1 MIILLLAKG
10 GCQPCPMPFI
20 TKGEQILEKSL
31 DLNNVR
37 RPGRPTTRSADAA
50 GSSTL
55 LTGIELLKSIGQ
67 LSEPANLS
75 GIARRAGFSM
85 SRTHR
90 YLTTLV
96 QSGMLQLD
104 HATGLYSLGPAAIEL
119 GVAALSQTDAIQIA
133 STVMRELTTRLS
145 LVTVLCMW
153 GSNGPTI
160 VRWEQGAMEAAIRV
174 KIGINLSLLS
184 TAAGLI
190 FLAFLDADQVGAQL
204 RYDIKDWNQYAKGQ
218 NVMTLEKAEKLR
230 AKVQRQGIACAVGLR
245 NPMIS
250 ALSAPVFNSVGL
262 AMSLTVTGI
271 QGSFDT
277 NLAGEVATSLRESAD
292 KLSRLLG
299 ARLPADNGAIRAR
312 NARGRK

>member
-1 MIILLLAKG
+1 M
-10 GCQPCPMPFI
+10 
-20 TKGEQILEKSL
+20 SL
-31 DLNNVR
+31 DLNVR
-37 RPGRPTTRSADAA
+37 RPGRPITRTAAAA

-55 LTGIELLKSIGQ
+55 LMGIEFLKSVAQ

-75 GIARRAGFSM
+75 GIARHAGFSM

-104 HATGLYSLGPAAIEL
+104 HTTGLYSLGPAAIEL

-133 STVMRELTTRLS
+133 SNVMRELTGRLS

-160 VRWEQGAMEAAIRV
+160 VRWEQGDMEAAIRV

-190 FLAFLDADQVGAQL
+190 FLAFLDADQIAARL
-204 RYDIKDWNQYAKGQ
+204 RHDIKDWNQFAKRQ
-218 NVMTLEKAEKLR
+218 NAMTAEKAEKLR
-230 AKVQRQGIACAVGLR
+230 AKVQRQRIACAVGLR

-262 AMSLTVTGI
+262 TMSLTVTGI
-271 QGSFDT
+271 QGSFDA

-299 ARLPADNGAIRAR
+299 AHLSSDNGPISAG
-312 NARGRK
+312 NARG